1 MLNRRPHPNPLP
13 QAGAGGIRLPFPRAR
28 GRGWGG
34 GVARMFTALCM
45 ASGLAACSDRNQ
57 TAALPAAAVG
67 AASETPVAAPTAAAL
82 PTQAPLPVQP
92 FDEAVLSAANALLS
106 QAPAPA
112 ERTPVVI
119 DPLIDGVTGAQ
130 TQASQAMGARLAALI
145 RDGYPQY
152 EVLPF
157 NASSVARSPLVLLGT
172 LTGVNGER
180 KAEGR
185 REKLRIWLTLADL
198 KTGKIVSKGQAFATT
213 DGVDTTPTAYF
224 RDSPVWTDDPAIQG
238 YIRTCQ
244 GSKAGEAI
252 PPQYIER
259 LAAAAWLSEA
269 IDAYDAGKYAQALTY
284 YEGAARLPAGRQ
296 LRTYSGLYLSNLQLG
311 RQKAA
316 MEAFGQLVE
325 QGLEQ
330 KKLGM
335 KLLFRPGSTGWGGDD
350 GSAKLYPLWLAEVA
364 RRSDKQQAC
373 LEVVGH
379 TSASGPE
386 PVNERLSLLRAE
398 YVKDQVA
405 QQASSLG
412 RRLIAH
418 GMGSRDTLIG
428 NGRDD
433 ATDALDRRVEFKVIP
448 C

>member
-1 MLNRRPHPNPLP
+1 MLS
-13 QAGAGGIRLPFPRAR
+13 R
-28 GRGWGG
+28 GLER
-34 GVARMFTALCM
+34 ALC
-45 ASGLAACSDRNQ
+45 ALCLVWGLAACSDRASGPAP
-57 TAALPAAAVG
+57 AASAASAASEAPAAAASSGMPG
-67 AASETPVAAPTAAAL
+67 AAAASSAAAAP
-82 PTQAPLPVQP
+82 PVQP
-92 FDEAVLSAANALLS
+92 FDEAVLSAAKALLGN
-106 QAPAPA
+106 APAPA

-185 REKLRIWLTLADL
+185 RENLRIWLTLADL
-198 KTGKIVSKGQAFATT
+198 KTGRIVSKGLAFATS

-224 RDSPVWTDDPAIQG
+224 RDNPVWAQDPATEG

-244 GSKAGEAI
+244 GSKAGDVI
-252 PPQYIER
+252 HPQYIER

-269 IDAYDAGKYAQALTY
+269 IDAYDAGKYAQALSY

-296 LRTYSGLYLSNLQLG
+296 LRTYSGLYLSNLRLG
-311 RQKAA
+311 RQKPA
-316 MEAFGQLVE
+316 MQAFGQLVE
-325 QGLEQ
+325 HGLEQ
-330 KKLGM
+330 KKLGV
-335 KLLFRPGSTGWGGDD
+335 KFLFRPGSTGWGGDGD

-364 RRSDKQQAC
+364 RQSGQRQAC

-379 TSASGPE
+379 TSASGLE

-405 QQASSLG
+405 QQAPDLA

-418 GMGSRDTLIG
+418 GLGSRDTLIG

-433 ATDALDRRVEFKVIP
+433 ASDALDRRVEFKVIP

>member
-1 MLNRRPHPNPLP
+1 MLSVR
-13 QAGAGGIRLPFPRAR
+13 RLPLWAALLGLSLALGACSKRA
-28 GRGWGG
+28 GEPAAAAAASAAPAAS
-34 GVARMFTALCM
+34 VA
-45 ASGLAACSDRNQ
+45 GLAAM
-57 TAALPAAAVG
+57 PA
-67 AASETPVAAPTAAAL
+67 SAAPAVDMASIPIQT
-82 PTQAPLPVQP
+82 
-92 FDEAVLSAANALLS
+92 FDEAVLGAAKSLLGK
-106 QAPAPA
+106 APAAA

-145 RDGYPQY
+145 RADYPQF

-157 NASSVARSPLVLLGT
+157 NAASVARSPLVLLGT

-185 REKLRIWLTLADL
+185 RETLRIWLTLADL
-198 KTGKIVSKGQAFATT
+198 KTGRIVSKGLAFAAT

-224 RDSPVWTDDPAIQG
+224 RDNPVWTEDPATQG

-244 GSKAGEAI
+244 GSKVGDSI
-252 PPQYIER
+252 HPLYIEK

-269 IDAYDAGKYAQALTY
+269 IDAYDAGKYAQALAY

-296 LRTYSGLYLSNLQLG
+296 LRTYSGLYLANLRLG
-311 RQKAA
+311 RQKPA
-316 MEAFGQLVE
+316 MEAFGELVE

-330 KKLGM
+330 KKVGV
-335 KLLFRPGSTGWGGDD
+335 KFLFRPGSTGWGDD
-350 GSAKLYPLWLAEVA
+350 RSARLYPLWLAEVA
-364 RRSDKQQAC
+364 RRGDRRQAC

-379 TSASGPE
+379 TSAGGPE

-398 YVKDQVA
+398 YVRDQVA
-405 QQASSLG
+405 QLAPGLAK
-412 RRLIAH
+412 RLVAH
-418 GMGSRDTLIG
+418 GVGSRDNLIG